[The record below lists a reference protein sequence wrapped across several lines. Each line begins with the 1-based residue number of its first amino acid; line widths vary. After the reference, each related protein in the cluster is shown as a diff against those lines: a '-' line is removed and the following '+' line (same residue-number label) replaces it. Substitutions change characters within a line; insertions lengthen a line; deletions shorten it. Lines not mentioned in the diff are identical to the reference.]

1 MEDYEEN
8 HGSAGEE
15 SSEVEDPM
23 KMLYQDMN
31 QMRSDQQS
39 DFDSDDLM
47 DAHEIQHQWKK
58 MSM

>member
-1 MEDYEEN
+1 MAKLEHYEPN
-8 HGSAGEE
+8 LGSDGEE

-31 QMRSDQQS
+31 QQQSGQYS

-47 DAHEIQHQWKK
+47 DAHEIQH
-58 MSM
+58 